1 MNKQVFL
8 DELRQALEGNIS
20 SQSIVSNIMY
30 YDEYF
35 TNEIR
40 KGRSEEEIIDEL
52 GDPRLIAKTI
62 IDTSGFNASTVEE
75 DVNDEDTDNSF
86 KGRNLNKYLLI
97 LIAVLVVVFVL
108 SVVVKLVRFTIPLI
122 PIIFIIF
129 VVYKVLN
136 DRNSQK

>member
-75 DVNDEDTDNSF
+75 DVYDEDTDNSF

-97 LIAVLVVVFVL
+97 FIAVLVVVFVL
-108 SVVVKLVRFTIPLI
+108 SVFVKLVRFTIPLI

>member
-75 DVNDEDTDNSF
+75 DVYDEDTDNSF

-97 LIAVLVVVFVL
+97 LIAVLVLVFVL